1 MSKQKDIYT
10 MISQF
15 KVGEEYIY
23 DTKEI
28 YKLLIQQ
35 YNSQLSNRSKTSS
48 IIDHEIN
55 DTELDDLADIKFNVN
70 DITKVINKLRKN

>member
-1 MSKQKDIYT
+1 MSKQKDKYT

-35 YNSQLSNRSKTSS
+35 YNSQLSNRSKTSR